1 MHYAKLPEVVMYVAL
16 VVFVELPSFQDLD
29 VLIAEEAAEPL
40 DSIRRRLGPPNRLT
54 EDEVLSLLLAP
65 DSTNTRDAA

>member
-1 MHYAKLPEVVMYVAL
+1 MYVAL